1 MNSSTLNSPNN
12 PKPPNKPVLWKNY
25 LAFLVPMI
33 ISNLLQA
40 LSGTV
45 NNIYLGQMLGVGAM
59 ASVSAFFP
67 VLFFL
72 IAFMIGL
79 GSGAAVLIGQAWGA
93 NEHERVR
100 AIAGTTLMVGLLAGA
115 VVAVFGGA
123 FTEPMLRLLGTP
135 ADILPDSTAYAQVM
149 LIAAPAIFVFLLI
162 TSMLRGVGDTKTP
175 LFILLIS
182 TALSMA
188 LTPALIRGWFGLP
201 QLGVTSGAYA
211 AGASFL
217 IALGWAIW
225 YLRRATNPAHNSTK
239 IARNHGQN
247 HAVFLIAQPHDKHPL
262 APDAS
267 FLKHL
272 RVDHV
277 ILGKVLKIGLPT
289 GLSMIT
295 ISLAEI
301 AVLFLVNRYGSQAT
315 AAYGAVNQIVNY
327 VQFPAIS
334 IAIAASILGAQAIGA
349 GRGHTLGNI
358 AKTGILLNLVLTG
371 SLVVLGLIFS
381 RSIIGLF
388 ITDPSVV
395 DMAKT
400 LLDIMLWSSVI
411 MGMSMVLSGLMRA
424 SGEVV
429 MPTAITMFC
438 ILCIEIP
445 TAWAL
450 SNTYGIN
457 GIWAAYPIT
466 FLAMLTLQTTYYRL
480 VWRKKPIKRL

>member
-1 MNSSTLNSPNN
+1 MSKSVS
-12 PKPPNKPVLWKNY
+12 KPQALFDEASASLAITAPQPTSPVLWKSY

-33 ISNLLQA
+33 ASNMLQA
-40 LSGTV
+40 TSGTV

-59 ASVSAFFP
+59 ASVSAVFP

-79 GSGAAVLIGQAWGA
+79 GAGAAVLIGQAWGA
-93 NEHERVR
+93 NELDRVK
-100 AIAGTTLMVGLLAGA
+100 AIAGTTLMVGLVSGSF
-115 VVAVFGGA
+115 VALFGGTY
-123 FTEPMLRLLGTP
+123 TEPILVALGTP
-135 ADILPDSTAYAQVM
+135 ADILPGATAYGRVM
-149 LIAAPAIFVFLLI
+149 LIAAPAIFVFLLA

-175 LFILLIS
+175 LFTLLIS
-182 TALSMA
+182 TALGML
-188 LTPALIRGWFGLP
+188 LTPALIRGWGGLP
-201 QLGVTSGAYA
+201 QLGVVSGAYA

-217 IALGWAIW
+217 IAMSWMAW
-225 YLRRATNPAHNSTK
+225 YLLRHQHPKTPS
-239 IARNHGQN
+239 G
-247 HAVFLIAQPHDKHPL
+247 KHPL
-262 APDAS
+262 APDAR
-267 FLKHL
+267 FFKHL
-272 RVDHV
+272 RIDKV
-277 ILGKVLKIGLPT
+277 ILAKVLKIGLPT
-289 GLSMIT
+289 GMSMIT

-301 AVLFLVNRYGSQAT
+301 AVLFLVNRFGSQAT

-349 GRGHTLGNI
+349 GNGHMLGKI
-358 AKTGILLNLVLTG
+358 AKTGIVLNLVLTG
-371 SLVVLGLIFS
+371 SLVILGLLFS
-381 RSIIGLF
+381 RAIIGLF
-388 ITDPSVV
+388 ITDPAVV
-395 DMAKT
+395 DVAKT

-438 ILCIEIP
+438 IICIEIP
-445 TAWAL
+445 SAWVL
-450 SNTYGIN
+450 SNIYGIN

-466 FLAMLTLQTTYYRL
+466 FLSMLALQTTYYRL

>member
-1 MNSSTLNSPNN
+1 M
-12 PKPPNKPVLWKNY
+12 Y
-25 LAFLVPMI
+25 LM
-33 ISNLLQA
+33 
-40 LSGTV
+40 
-45 NNIYLGQMLGVGAM
+45 
-59 ASVSAFFP
+59 
-67 VLFFL
+67 
-72 IAFMIGL
+72 
-79 GSGAAVLIGQAWGA
+79 
-93 NEHERVR
+93 
-100 AIAGTTLMVGLLAGA
+100 
-115 VVAVFGGA
+115 
-123 FTEPMLRLLGTP
+123 
-135 ADILPDSTAYAQVM
+135 
-149 LIAAPAIFVFLLI
+149 
-162 TSMLRGVGDTKTP
+162 
-175 LFILLIS
+175 
-182 TALSMA
+182 
-188 LTPALIRGWFGLP
+188 
-201 QLGVTSGAYA
+201 
-211 AGASFL
+211 
-217 IALGWAIW
+217 
-225 YLRRATNPAHNSTK
+225 
-239 IARNHGQN
+239 
-247 HAVFLIAQPHDKHPL
+247 AQPKEKHPF
-262 APDAS
+262 APDAA
-267 FLKHL
+267 FLKHF
-272 RVDHV
+272 RIDRV
-277 ILGKVLKIGLPT
+277 ILAKVLKIGLPT

-349 GRGHTLGNI
+349 GHGHTLGNI

-371 SLVVLGLIFS
+371 SLVVIGLIFS

-388 ITDPSVV
+388 ITDPAVV

-450 SNTYGIN
+450 SNVYGIN

-466 FLAMLTLQTTYYRL
+466 FLAMLMLQTTYYRL
-480 VWRKKPIKRL
+480 VWRKKPVKRL

>member
-1 MNSSTLNSPNN
+1 
-12 PKPPNKPVLWKNY
+12 
-25 LAFLVPMI
+25 MI
-33 ISNLLQA
+33 ASNMLQA
-40 LSGTV
+40 TSGTV

-59 ASVSAFFP
+59 ASVSAVFP

-93 NEHERVR
+93 NELDRVK
-100 AIAGTTLMVGLLAGA
+100 AIAGTTLMVGLVSGT
-115 VVAVFGGA
+115 VVALFGGTY
-123 FTEPMLRLLGTP
+123 TEPILVALGTP
-135 ADILPDSTAYAQVM
+135 ADILPGATAYGRVM
-149 LIAAPAIFVFLLI
+149 LIAAPVIFIFLLT

-175 LFILLIS
+175 LFTLLIS
-182 TALSMA
+182 TALSML
-188 LTPALIRGWFGLP
+188 LTPALIRGWGGLP
-201 QLGVTSGAYA
+201 QLGVVSGAYA

-217 IALGWAIW
+217 IAMGWMAW
-225 YLRRATNPAHNSTK
+225 YLLRQQHPKTHS
-239 IARNHGQN
+239 G
-247 HAVFLIAQPHDKHPL
+247 KHPL
-262 APDAS
+262 APDAR
-267 FLKHL
+267 FFKHL
-272 RVDHV
+272 KIDRV

-289 GLSMIT
+289 GMSMIT

-349 GRGHTLGNI
+349 GRGHMLGKI
-358 AKTGILLNLVLTG
+358 AQTGIVLNLVLTG
-371 SLVVLGLIFS
+371 SLVIIGLLFS
-381 RSIIGLF
+381 RTIIGLF
-388 ITDPSVV
+388 ITDPAVV
-395 DMAKT
+395 DVAKT

-438 ILCIEIP
+438 IICIEIP
-445 TAWAL
+445 SAWVL
-450 SNTYGIN
+450 SNIYGIN

-466 FLAMLTLQTTYYRL
+466 FLSMLALQATYYRL

>member
-1 MNSSTLNSPNN
+1 MNPSQKDLSVQTATPA
-12 PKPPNKPVLWKNY
+12 PPVLWKSY

-33 ISNLLQA
+33 VSNLLQA

-93 NEHERVR
+93 NEHDRVR

-115 VVAVFGGA
+115 VVAIFGGT

-135 ADILPDSTAYAQVM
+135 ADILPGSTEYARVM

-175 LFILLIS
+175 LYILLIS
-182 TALSMA
+182 TAFSMI
-188 LTPALIRGWFGLP
+188 LTPALIRGWLGLP

-217 IALGWAIW
+217 IALSWAIW
-225 YLRRATNPAHNSTK
+225 YLRRATNPANNSTK
-239 IARNHGQN
+239 NARNHGQN
-247 HAVFLIAQPHDKHPL
+247 HAVFFIPQPHDKHPL

-267 FLKHL
+267 FLKHF
-272 RVDHV
+272 RIDKI

-358 AKTGILLNLVLTG
+358 AKTGIMLNLVLTG
-371 SLVVLGLIFS
+371 SLVIVGLIFS

-388 ITDPSVV
+388 ITDPAVV
-395 DMAKT
+395 DMAKA

-457 GIWAAYPIT
+457 GIWVAYPIT
-466 FLAMLTLQTTYYRL
+466 FLAMLALQTTYYRL
-480 VWRKKPIKRL
+480 VWRKKPVKRL

>member
-1 MNSSTLNSPNN
+1 MNASQKNLSVQTGTPLPS
-12 PKPPNKPVLWKNY
+12 VLWKNY

-33 ISNLLQA
+33 MSNMLQA

-59 ASVSAFFP
+59 ASVSAVFP

-93 NEHERVR
+93 KELDRVK
-100 AIAGTTLMVGLLAGA
+100 AIAGTTLMVGLAAGL
-115 VVAVFGGA
+115 VIAVFGGA
-123 FTEPMLRLLGTP
+123 FAEPFLRALGTP
-135 ADILPDSTAYAQVM
+135 ADILPGATSYGRVM
-149 LIAAPAIFVFLLI
+149 LIAAPAIFVFLLS

-175 LFILLIS
+175 LFTLLIS
-182 TALSMA
+182 TALSM
-188 LTPALIRGWFGLP
+188 LFTPALIRGWGGLP
-201 QLGVTSGAYA
+201 QLGVVSGAYA

-217 IALGWAIW
+217 IAMGWMVW
-225 YLRRATNPAHNSTK
+225 YLLRHEYAKTSS
-239 IARNHGQN
+239 G
-247 HAVFLIAQPHDKHPL
+247 KHPL
-262 APDAS
+262 APDTS
-267 FLKHL
+267 FFKHL
-272 RVDHV
+272 RIDKV

-334 IAIAASILGAQAIGA
+334 IAIAASILGAQAIGS
-349 GRGHTLGNI
+349 GRGHMLGKI
-358 AKTGILLNLVLTG
+358 AQTGIALNLVLTG
-371 SLVVLGLIFS
+371 SLVIIGLIFS

-388 ITDPSVV
+388 ITDHVVV

-445 TAWAL
+445 TAWVL

-466 FLAMLTLQTTYYRL
+466 FFAMLALQTTYYRL

>member
-1 MNSSTLNSPNN
+1 
-12 PKPPNKPVLWKNY
+12 
-25 LAFLVPMI
+25 MI
-33 ISNLLQA
+33 MSNMLQA

-72 IAFMIGL
+72 ISFMIGL

-93 NEHERVR
+93 NEHDCVR
-100 AIAGTTLMVGLLAGA
+100 AIAGTTLTVGLLAGV
-115 VVAVFGGA
+115 VVALFGGA
-123 FTEPMLRLLGTP
+123 YTEHMLTLLGTP
-135 ADILPDSTAYAQVM
+135 VDILPDSTAYARVM
-149 LIAAPAIFVFLLI
+149 LIAAPAIFIFLLI

-175 LFILLIS
+175 LYILLIS
-182 TALSMA
+182 TALSMV
-188 LTPALIRGWFGLP
+188 LTPALIRGWLGLP

-217 IALGWAIW
+217 IAMGWAVW
-225 YLRRATNPAHNSTK
+225 YLRGSATPSKNPHSSAMY
-239 IARNHGQN
+239 
-247 HAVFLIAQPHDKHPL
+247 LMAQPKTKHPL
-262 APDAS
+262 APDAA

-272 RVDHV
+272 RIDRI

-349 GRGHTLGNI
+349 GRGHILGKI
-358 AKTGILLNLVLTG
+358 AKTGITLNLVLTG
-371 SLVVLGLIFS
+371 SLVIVGLLFS

-388 ITDPSVV
+388 ITDHAVV

-400 LLDIMLWSSVI
+400 LLNIMLWSSVI

-445 TAWAL
+445 TAWVL
-450 SNTYGIN
+450 SNAYGIN

>member
-1 MNSSTLNSPNN
+1 MNSSVLKINVSLSSQNS
-12 PKPPNKPVLWKNY
+12 PVLWKNY

-33 ISNLLQA
+33 ISNMLQA
-40 LSGTV
+40 LSGTA

-67 VLFFL
+67 VFFFL
-72 IAFMIGL
+72 ISFMIGL

-93 NEHERVR
+93 NEMERVK
-100 AIAGTTLMVGLLAGA
+100 AIAGTTLMVGLLSG
-115 VVAVFGGA
+115 VTVAVFGGA
-123 FTEPMLRLLGTP
+123 FTETMLRALGTP
-135 ADILPDSTAYAQVM
+135 LDILAGATAYARVM
-149 LIAAPAIFVFLLI
+149 LIATPAIFVFLLT

-182 TALSMA
+182 TLLSFV
-188 LTPALIRGWFGLP
+188 LTPALIRGWLDLP
-201 QLGVTSGAYA
+201 QMGVTSGAYA

-217 IALGWAIW
+217 IAMAWAIW
-225 YLRRATNPAHNSTK
+225 YLRRSARPNRSAHSAAMPAMAPP
-239 IARNHGQN
+239 I
-247 HAVFLIAQPHDKHPL
+247 VKHPL
-262 APDAS
+262 APDAA

-272 RVDHV
+272 RIDRV
-277 ILGKVLKIGLPT
+277 ILGKVFKIGLPT

-349 GRGHTLGNI
+349 GRGHTLGDI
-358 AKTGILLNLVLTG
+358 AKTGIALNLVLTG
-371 SLVVLGLIFS
+371 SLVVIGLIFS

-388 ITDPSVV
+388 ITDPAVV

-429 MPTAITMFC
+429 MPTAITMLC

-450 SNTYGIN
+450 SNIYGIK

-466 FLAMLTLQTTYYRL
+466 FLAILALQTTYYRL
-480 VWRKKPIKRL
+480 VWRKKPIKQL

>member
-1 MNSSTLNSPNN
+1 MNSEPISKSIAHSDVITLATSMTEP
-12 PKPPNKPVLWKNY
+12 PVLWKSY

-33 ISNLLQA
+33 MSNMLQA

-79 GSGAAVLIGQAWGA
+79 GAGAAVLIGQAWGA
-93 NEHERVR
+93 NELDHVK
-100 AIAGTTLMVGLLAGA
+100 AVAGTTLAVGFLAGL
-115 VVAVFGGA
+115 VVALFGGA

-135 ADILPDSTAYAQVM
+135 ADILPGATAYARVM
-149 LIAAPAIFVFLLI
+149 LIAAPAIFIFLLI

-182 TALSMA
+182 TALSMM

-201 QLGVTSGAYA
+201 QMGITSGAYA
-211 AGASFL
+211 AGTSFL
-217 IALGWAIW
+217 IAMSWAVW
-225 YLRRATNPAHNSTK
+225 YLRRAEYSANHSNTQALHLFAHPKSM
-239 IARNHGQN
+239 
-247 HAVFLIAQPHDKHPL
+247 HPL
-262 APDAS
+262 APDKS

-272 RVDHV
+272 RINKT
-277 ILGKVLKIGLPT
+277 ILAKVLKIGLPT
-289 GLSMIT
+289 GLSLIT
-295 ISLAEI
+295 ISVAEI

-349 GRGHTLGNI
+349 GRGHMLGKI
-358 AKTGILLNLVLTG
+358 AKTGIMLNLVLTG
-371 SLVVLGLIFS
+371 SLVLIGLFFS

-388 ITDPSVV
+388 ITDPVV
-395 DMAKT
+395 VNMAQT
-400 LLDIMLWSSVI
+400 LLNIMLWSSVI

-429 MPTAITMFC
+429 MPTAITMLT
-438 ILCIEIP
+438 IICIEIP
-445 TAWAL
+445 TAWLL

-457 GIWAAYPIT
+457 GIWAAYPVT
-466 FLAMLTLQTTYYRL
+466 FLAMLVLQTTYYQL
-480 VWRKKPIKRL
+480 VWRKEPIKRL

>member
-1 MNSSTLNSPNN
+1 MSKSVSKPQTFFDESSASIETLASQSTPT
-12 PKPPNKPVLWKNY
+12 VLWKSY

-33 ISNLLQA
+33 ASNMLQA
-40 LSGTV
+40 TSGTV

-59 ASVSAFFP
+59 ASVSAVFP

-79 GSGAAVLIGQAWGA
+79 GAGAAVLIGQAWGA
-93 NEHERVR
+93 KELDRVK
-100 AIAGTTLMVGLLAGA
+100 AIAGTTLMVGLASGA
-115 VVAVFGGA
+115 VVALFGGT
-123 FTEPMLRLLGTP
+123 FTEPILVALGTP
-135 ADILPDSTAYAQVM
+135 ADILPGATAYARVM
-149 LIAAPAIFVFLLI
+149 LIAAPAIFIFLLA

-175 LFILLIS
+175 LFTLLIS
-182 TALSMA
+182 TGLGML
-188 LTPALIRGWFGLP
+188 LTPALIRGWGGLP
-201 QLGVTSGAYA
+201 QLGVVSGAYA

-217 IALGWAIW
+217 IAMGWMAW
-225 YLRRATNPAHNSTK
+225 YLLRHQHPKTPS
-239 IARNHGQN
+239 G
-247 HAVFLIAQPHDKHPL
+247 KHPL
-262 APDAS
+262 APDAR
-267 FLKHL
+267 FFKHL
-272 RVDHV
+272 RIDKV

-289 GLSMIT
+289 GMSMIT

-301 AVLFLVNRYGSQAT
+301 AVLFLVNRFGSQAT

-349 GRGHTLGNI
+349 GNGHMLGKI
-358 AKTGILLNLVLTG
+358 AKTGIVLNLVLTG
-371 SLVVLGLIFS
+371 SLVIIGLLFS
-381 RSIIGLF
+381 RTIIGLF
-388 ITDPSVV
+388 ITDPAVV
-395 DMAKT
+395 DVAKT

-438 ILCIEIP
+438 IICIEIP
-445 TAWAL
+445 SAWML
-450 SNTYGIN
+450 SNIYGIN
-457 GIWAAYPIT
+457 GIWAAYPVT
-466 FLAMLTLQTTYYRL
+466 FLSMLVLQTTYYRL

>member
-1 MNSSTLNSPNN
+1 
-12 PKPPNKPVLWKNY
+12 
-25 LAFLVPMI
+25 MI
-33 ISNLLQA
+33 ASNMLQA
-40 LSGTV
+40 TSGTV

-59 ASVSAFFP
+59 ASVSAVFP

-79 GSGAAVLIGQAWGA
+79 GAGAAVLIGQAWGA
-93 NEHERVR
+93 NELDRVK
-100 AIAGTTLMVGLLAGA
+100 AIAGTTLMVGLVSGT
-115 VVAVFGGA
+115 VVALFGGTY
-123 FTEPMLRLLGTP
+123 TEPILVALGTP
-135 ADILPDSTAYAQVM
+135 ADILPGATAYGRVM
-149 LIAAPAIFVFLLI
+149 LIAAPAIFIFLLT

-175 LFILLIS
+175 LFTLLIS
-182 TALSMA
+182 TALSML
-188 LTPALIRGWFGLP
+188 LTPALIRGWGGLP
-201 QLGVTSGAYA
+201 QLGVVSGAYA

-217 IALGWAIW
+217 IAMGWMAW
-225 YLRRATNPAHNSTK
+225 YLLRQQHPKTQS
-239 IARNHGQN
+239 G
-247 HAVFLIAQPHDKHPL
+247 KHPL
-262 APDAS
+262 APDAR
-267 FLKHL
+267 FFKHL
-272 RVDHV
+272 KIDRV

-289 GLSMIT
+289 GMSMIT

-349 GRGHTLGNI
+349 GRGHMLGKI
-358 AKTGILLNLVLTG
+358 AQTGIVLNLVLTG
-371 SLVVLGLIFS
+371 SLVIIGLLFS
-381 RSIIGLF
+381 RTIIGLF
-388 ITDPSVV
+388 ITDPAVV
-395 DMAKT
+395 DVAKT

-438 ILCIEIP
+438 IICIEIP
-445 TAWAL
+445 SAWIL
-450 SNTYGIN
+450 SSIYGIN

-466 FLAMLTLQTTYYRL
+466 FLSMLALQATYYRL